1 MTSDP
6 KTGKLAGL
14 AKEELGKKWE
24 DISKTPESGL
34 AEGVKDGLLKK
45 VSPVESGGERTI
57 QAPGDHP
64 AAGRPVDVS
73 PGPFQQRCGR

>member
-14 AKEELGKKWE
+14 AKEELGQKWE
-24 DISKTPESGL
+24 ERGKMPEQGL
-34 AEGVKDGLLKK
+34 AEGVKDGLLEKA
-45 VSPVESGGERTI
+45 SPAESGGERMI
-57 QAPGDHP
+57 QTPGDHP

-73 PGPFQQRCGR
+73 PGPFRQRCGR